1 MRRPLYLDKVLSSD
15 DGAAGRSPLG
25 LKDRRVARVAAPIS
39 PPRSRTVV
47 RASSTQPAY
56 ARMGETGGQVEK
68 VYAGIDVSKDR
79 LDVAVAPNGKTW
91 HFSNDEAGIS
101 QLLTTLKQL
110 APELIVL
117 EPTGGYEV
125 PLVVALASESL
136 NVAVVNA
143 RQIRE
148 FARVV
153 GKLAKTDKIDAAI
166 MASFAETIK
175 PKARPL
181 GDEESRRIK
190 AKVSRRRQLVDM
202 ITAETSRLDKM
213 HHEEVKLDILAHIQW
228 LREQSNKIDDDLK
241 KAIKNSPIW
250 REKDELLQ
258 SVPGIGKV
266 ISATLLAEL
275 PELGTLNRKQI
286 AALAGVAPY
295 NCDSG
300 AMRGKRMI
308 WGGRAPVR
316 SALYIAALVGTRYNP
331 VIRAFYQRLLATGKA
346 KKLALVACMRRLLTI
361 LNAIL
366 KNRQAWHYA

>member
-1 MRRPLYLDKVLSSD
+1 M
-15 DGAAGRSPLG
+15 
-25 LKDRRVARVAAPIS
+25 
-39 PPRSRTVV
+39 
-47 RASSTQPAY
+47 
-56 ARMGETGGQVEK
+56 EK
-68 VYAGIDVSKDR
+68 VYAGIDVSKNG
-79 LDVAVAPNGKTW
+79 LDLAVASNEKTW
-91 HFSNDEAGIS
+91 HFSNDEDGIN
-101 QLLTTLKQL
+101 QITATLKQ
-110 APELIVL
+110 AFPELIVL
-117 EPTGGYEV
+117 EPTGGYEA
-125 PLVVALASESL
+125 PLVAALAAEGL

-143 RQIRE
+143 RQVRE

-175 PKARPL
+175 PKIRPL
-181 GDEESRRIK
+181 GDEEARKIK
-190 AKVSRRRQLVDM
+190 AKVGRRRQLVEM
-202 ITAETSRLDKM
+202 IKAETSRLDKTY
-213 HHEEVKLDILAHIQW
+213 HEEVKLDILAHIQW
-228 LREQSNKIDDDLK
+228 LREQAKKIDDDLTK
-241 KAIKNSPIW
+241 QIKASPIW

-266 ISATLLAEL
+266 LSATLLAEL

-286 AALAGVAPY
+286 AALVGVAPF

-316 SALYIAALVGTRYNP
+316 AALYIAALVGTRYNP
-331 VIRAFYQRLLATGKA
+331 VIREFYQRLLATGKA

-366 KNRQAWHYA
+366 KNRQAWNYA

>member
-1 MRRPLYLDKVLSSD
+1 M
-15 DGAAGRSPLG
+15 
-25 LKDRRVARVAAPIS
+25 
-39 PPRSRTVV
+39 
-47 RASSTQPAY
+47 
-56 ARMGETGGQVEK
+56 EK
-68 VYAGIDVSKDR
+68 VYAGIDVSKGH

-91 HFSNDEAGIS
+91 RFSNDEEGIN
-101 QLLTTLKQL
+101 QLVATLKQL
-110 APELIVL
+110 SPELIVL

-125 PLVVALASESL
+125 PVTIALASEGL
-136 NVAVVNA
+136 NMAVVNA
-143 RQIRE
+143 RQVRE

-153 GKLAKTDKIDAAI
+153 GRLAKTDKIDAAI

-190 AKVSRRRQLVDM
+190 AKVSRRRQLVEM
-202 ITAETSRLDKM
+202 IKAETSRLDKT

-228 LREQSNKIDDDLK
+228 LREQSKKIEDDLSK
-241 KAIKNSPIW
+241 QIKASPIW
-250 REKDELLQ
+250 REKDELLR

-266 ISATLLAEL
+266 LSATLLAEL

-316 SALYIAALVGTRYNP
+316 SALYIAALVGTRFNP
-331 VIRAFYQRLLATGKA
+331 VIREFYQRLLAQGKA

-361 LNAIL
+361 LNSMI
-366 KNRQAWHYA
+366 KNRQAWKYA